1 MKRVTNCRLN
11 CMHSNVTT
19 TKLDNVHNSASMLS
33 KLRNKNDPNSAAA
46 LTQNR
51 WNLATFSGKNEFFLS
66 TDSQLNNDNSCG
78 YRRTRREKKEEKCGY
93 SGFATP
99 RA

>member
-1 MKRVTNCRLN
+1 
-11 CMHSNVTT
+11 MHSNVTT